1 MIFMTTIF
9 DDPATLSAA
18 QLLSENWGELV
29 LIGLSA
35 VKAMLNLLPSE
46 KPAQV
51 FSYLDSL
58 INFLITDKLRKRKE
72 R

>member
-1 MIFMTTIF
+1 MIFITTIF

-46 KPAQV
+46 KPSQV